1 MVLTIRLQVTREGG
15 RKIWLLFLMFSENVK
30 GCLDAAIKN
39 GFWINRELYH
49 DILQELHEN

>member
-15 RKIWLLFLMFSENVK
+15 RKVWLLFLMFSENVK